1 MSRREAIFKAMLRN
15 SGSVALFD
23 LAPSRLNGAGEG
35 SNWRQQGQRQAEAQE
50 RVTLLRPA
58 TGQNPANDRIKRCAW
73 RDAVMLTPSMKQA
86 VD

>member
-1 MSRREAIFKAMLRN
+1 MYRREAIFKALLRN

-35 SNWRQQGQRQAEAQE
+35 SNWKQQGQRQAGAQE

-58 TGQNPANDRIKRCAW
+58 ARRGRILQMTVSSGVRG
-73 RDAVMLTPSMKQA
+73 VMR
-86 VD
+86 